1 MMMHWLGLY
10 SAGGV
15 EGMILCPSP
24 SEAIGTLQR
33 SLRWSH
39 HPWST
44 ISPLNSTFTPCSK
57 KSILQTALHSVLTA
71 RRLFVIPGHL
81 WAICA
86 VGGSLSRRRSSVSV
100 VFMVAPLGMDRYFAI
115 SLSLARLALALFLR
129 SVMDAA
135 ESIRDLSFMF
145 TGLVQ
150 PEDIVLISLL
160 IKLASMV
167 LFSSAGPPR

>member
-1 MMMHWLGLY
+1 
-10 SAGGV
+10 
-15 EGMILCPSP
+15 MILYPSP
-24 SEAIGTLQR
+24 SEVIGTLQR
-33 SLRWSH
+33 LLRWSRH
-39 HPWST
+39 HWST

-71 RRLFVIPGHL
+71 RRLFVFPGHL

-100 VFMVAPLGMDRYFAI
+100 VFMVTPLGMDIDFAI
-115 SLSLARLALALFLR
+115 SWSLARLAFAILLR
-129 SVMDAA
+129 SVMDTA
-135 ESIRDLSFMF
+135 ESTRAVSSMYS
-145 TGLVQ
+145 GLLQ
-150 PEDIVLISLL
+150 SEDIVLISLL